1 MLEVNV
7 AAAADANAGAAHRN
21 GARPHRRKRPPTGF
35 LSVADVAELS
45 HAAPSTVYHW
55 IATGALGAC
64 KWRGVTIVDEQ
75 TAREF
80 LAIKPLLRTSEGAA
94 A

>member
-1 MLEVNV
+1 MLEANV
-7 AAAADANAGAAHRN
+7 AADADANAGAAHRN
-21 GARPHRRKRPPTGF
+21 AARPRRRKRPPPGF

-80 LAIKPLLRTSEGAA
+80 LAIKPLLLATSGAPA
-94 A
+94 